1 MVCIRTR
8 AERETFPNRVAQ
20 LSSDYWLSF
29 ALALAG
35 TLIQPSSHMPEPTAE
50 LPPPMRLPVARASRS
65 ANSHQQKDRTPTQP
79 CAWMACCSHGKDS
92 EGGEPACC
100 LNQRLAGG
108 SSKAGGQGIALPS
121 SRRLVTL
128 L

>member
-1 MVCIRTR
+1 M
-8 AERETFPNRVAQ
+8 A
-20 LSSDYWLSF
+20 
-29 ALALAG
+29 
-35 TLIQPSSHMPEPTAE
+35 EPTAE
-50 LPPPMRLPVARASRS
+50 LPPSMRLPAARASRS

-128 L
+128 LRRPQFREERESLADAASAR